1 VTVGIYT
8 ITIDSKYVYVG
19 QSLEVE
25 RRKLAHFGKLTRGKH
40 ENRLLQQAFD
50 EATSVRFELVETCSP
65 AQLTARESA
74 HLQRVQAEGYTA
86 LNLIKPQNAGSSAV
100 VAFVWECGEESGYS
114 DNLAQFCRSRGLS
127 YRVAQLVLAGARGAH
142 KGYRFRYA

>member
-1 VTVGIYT
+1 MTVGIYT
-8 ITIDSKYVYVG
+8 ITIDSTYAYVG

-25 RRKLAHFGKLTRGKH
+25 RRKLAHFGKLAKGKH
-40 ENRLLQQAFD
+40 DNRLLQQAFD
-50 EATSVRFELVETCSP
+50 GAQSVRFELVEKCSP

-74 HLQRVQAEGYTA
+74 HLQRVQAEGYIA
-86 LNLIKPQNAGSSAV
+86 LNQIKPQNAGSGAGI
-100 VAFVWECGEESGYS
+100 AFVWECGTEFGYS

-127 YRVAQLVLAGARGAH
+127 YRLAQLVLAGARATH